1 MAAPDNQSM
10 IAGLF
15 TTPQEYQQQ
24 QQAQNLALGA
34 EMARLTPS
42 QQGIA
47 NIYAGGRGLGQAVGG
62 ALGAPDE
69 QLQLISN
76 RQSILRGLNQS
87 DPNSIMQAVQRAN
100 QSGDQALAMTLI
112 PMADQATQRLIQQQ
126 AARQSLAAQQVA
138 AGAYQ
143 PAVFDDIKGNQPA
156 TYDLAKV
163 APQLMALGAPGVA
176 LLKSFQEAQKS
187 LLPETITAKEG
198 EIIYQKTPEG
208 FTPIAGAPKIERLTG
223 DAANAALL
231 LFGTNDPNKLNAVPN
246 AAKAIEQKVTELAQ
260 AKRTQVNVTA
270 PVSINMEKGFG
281 EHVVSTLTANMNAG
295 RAAGNT
301 LADVQGMKSLIEGG
315 VKTGFGQPTMLEL
328 NKAAQVFDPNFK
340 ASQVAGQEAFQAIS
354 NQVILPLV
362 KKLGANPT
370 DADLKFIVAGSPN
383 LSKSPLGN
391 VLLLDA
397 LELKLQREQDM
408 AKFSNDWLG
417 QNSEIAT
424 KAPTKAL
431 TKFNSDF
438 DAYTQASPLYAPA
451 SQALKNRY
459 SQLIGNPNQRQPG
472 PTRETLLQGGLINR

>member
-24 QQAQNLALGA
+24 QQAQNLALGTD
-34 EMARLTPS
+34 MARLTPS

-76 RQSILRGLNQS
+76 RQSILRGLDQT
-87 DPNSIMQAVQRAN
+87 DPNSIMQAVKQAN
-100 QSGDQALAMTLI
+100 QTGDQALAMTLI
-112 PMADQATQRLIQQQ
+112 PLADQATQRLIQQQ
-126 AARQSLAAQQVA
+126 ATRQGLLAQQVA

-143 PAVFDDIKGNQPA
+143 PAEGNQPA
-156 TYDLAKV
+156 TYDLSTV
-163 APQLMALGAPGVA
+163 APQLMALGPAGVG
-176 LLKSFQEAQKS
+176 LLKSYHEAQKA
-187 LLPETITAKEG
+187 LQPETITAKEG
-198 EIIYQKTPEG
+198 EIIYQKTPNG
-208 FTPIAGAPKIERLTG
+208 LAKIGGAPKIEKLTG
-223 DAANAALL
+223 DASNAALL
-231 LFGTNDPNKLNAVPN
+231 LFGTNNPNDINAIPN
-246 AAKAIEQKVTELAQ
+246 AATKIEAKVAELAQ

-281 EHVVSTLTANMNAG
+281 EHVVSTLTGNMNAG

-408 AKFSNDWLG
+408 AKFSNNWLS
-417 QNSEIAT
+417 QNPELAT
-424 KAPTKAL
+424 KSPTKAL

-438 DAYTQASPLYAPA
+438 DAYTQASPLYGPA
-451 SQALKNRY
+451 TQVLRNRY
-459 SQLIGNPNQRQPG
+459 SQLISNPNQRQPG
-472 PTRETLLQGGLINR
+472 PTRGTLQQGGLINP

>member
-1 MAAPDNQSM
+1 MADNQSM

-34 EMARLTPS
+34 RMAEMTPS

-47 NIYAGGRGLGQAVGG
+47 NIYAGARGLGQAVGG

-76 RQSILRGLNQS
+76 RQSILRGLDQT

-126 AARQSLAAQQVA
+126 ATRQQLAAQQVA

-143 PAVFDDIKGNQPA
+143 PPVFDDIKGNQPA
-156 TYDLAKV
+156 TYDLGRV

-176 LLKSFQEAQKS
+176 LLKSYHEAQKA

-223 DAANAALL
+223 DAANASLL
-231 LFGTNDPNKLNAVPN
+231 LFGTNDPNKINKIPN

-270 PVSINMEKGFG
+270 AINTAQQKGFG
-281 EHVVSTLTANMNAG
+281 ENLIKGITDDIDAG
-295 RAAGNT
+295 RAASNVMP
-301 LADVQGMKSLIEGG
+301 DVQSMKSLIEGG

-328 NKAAQVFDPNFK
+328 NKAAQIFDPNFK

-354 NQVILPLV
+354 NQVILPMV

-370 DADLKFIVAGSPN
+370 DADLKFIVSASPN
-383 LSKSPLGN
+383 LSKSPTGN

-397 LELKLQREQDM
+397 LELKLQREQEK
-408 AKFSNDWLG
+408 AKFMNDWVA
-417 QNSEIAT
+417 QNEKLAVDS
-424 KAPTKAL
+424 PTKAF
-431 TKFNSDF
+431 TKRNSDF
-438 DAYTQASPLYAPA
+438 EAYTQASPLYGPA
-451 SQALKNRY
+451 TQALRLRY
-459 SQLIGNPNQRQPG
+459 SQLISNPNQRQPG
-472 PTRETLLQGGLINR
+472 PARSTLQQGGLINP